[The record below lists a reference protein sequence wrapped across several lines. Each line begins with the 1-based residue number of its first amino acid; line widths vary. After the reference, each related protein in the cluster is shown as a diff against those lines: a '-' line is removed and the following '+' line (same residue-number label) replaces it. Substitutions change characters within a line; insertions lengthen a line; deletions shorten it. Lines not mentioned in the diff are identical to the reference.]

1 MMYQKILAPLDGSEL
16 SECTLSHLKAV
27 ASGCQIPEAVL
38 LHVVQPIEEEYQH
51 FRHRGIPE
59 ETIDQAEKDIE
70 DHARDYLSKVADRM
84 KKKGIRVSTAIVR
97 GRPADEIL
105 EYARKNGVDLIV
117 MSTHG
122 RSGLARWA
130 LGSVADRVLRQAA
143 VPVLVIPPQGC
154 RVS

>member
-1 MMYQKILAPLDGSEL
+1 MYQKILAPLDGSEL

-51 FRHRGIPE
+51 YQHRGIPE
-59 ETIDQAEKDIE
+59 ENIDQAEKDIE

-84 KKKGIRVSTAIVR
+84 KKEGIRVSTAIVR

-130 LGSVADRVLRQAA
+130 FGSVADRVLRQAA

-154 RVS
+154 RIS